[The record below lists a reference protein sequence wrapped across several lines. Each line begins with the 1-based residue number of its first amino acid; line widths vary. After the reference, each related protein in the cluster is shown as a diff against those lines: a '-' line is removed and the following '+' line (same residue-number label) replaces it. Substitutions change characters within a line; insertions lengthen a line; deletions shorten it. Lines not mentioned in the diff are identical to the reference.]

1 MILLTL
7 PLHLDDLNNNYSESL
22 SEHKGYSDPEM
33 RDDDEGY
40 RQKRMMYDGNSAED
54 MYRGY
59 YGNNYQNSWPFPARR
74 LRSASF
80 AHVLRV

>member
-1 MILLTL
+1 ME
-7 PLHLDDLNNNYSESL
+7 DFNNNYSEFQD
-22 SEHKGYSDPEM
+22 EHKGYSDPEI
-33 RDDDEGY
+33 REDASNY
-40 RQKRMMYDGNSAED
+40 RQKRMRYQVGTGNDASD

-59 YGNNYQNSWPFPARR
+59 YGNQYLNSWPFPARR